1 MFLLANI
8 EGFIDSLFHGDFQPT
23 VANPETGL
31 LMLLLSFCLGHVIG
45 WVYMWS
51 HTGLSYSRMF
61 VASLVALPVI
71 VALLMMLMSGNVF
84 IAIGLLAVFAVVR
97 FRNVLKD
104 TRDTA
109 FILWAIVMGMAVGT
123 LRFSTALMGCG
134 FISMVFLYLRVTN
147 FGTRFRYDVVLSLQL
162 TGDLVKGLQNLK
174 RMLRRHSSRVDL
186 TSERNLTDS
195 GLELSYRLLL
205 RDPTRGHELVTE
217 LKDINGIVD
226 PALYAHNDESE
237 F

>member
-1 MFLLANI
+1 MD
-8 EGFIDSLFHGDFQPT
+8 GFIDSFFHGDFQPT
-23 VANPETGL
+23 VANPETAA
-31 LMLLLSFCLGHVIG
+31 LMLLLSFCLGHVVG
-45 WVYMWS
+45 WVYMWT

-71 VALLMMLMSGNVF
+71 VSMLMMLMSGNVF

-109 FILWAIVMGMAVGT
+109 FILWTIVMGMAVGT
-123 LRFSTALMGCG
+123 MRFSTAMMGCA
-134 FISMVFLYLRVTN
+134 FISVVFLYLRYTN
-147 FGTRFRYDVVLSLQL
+147 FGTRLKYDVVLSLQL
-162 TGDLVKGLQNLK
+162 TGDLVVGLQNLK
-174 RMLRRHSSRVDL
+174 QMLKRHSSRVDL
-186 TSERNLTDS
+186 TSERNLTDT

-205 RDPTRGHELVTE
+205 RDPTRGHELVSE
-217 LKDINGIVD
+217 LKGVDGIVD